1 MKLTKAHHPPA
12 TSHQPLSSLRDT
24 IGRLLVVGIP
34 GPELDAATR
43 DALEEL
49 RVGGVILFKRNVE
62 TPSQIR
68 ALTRALHRL
77 RSRPLI
83 SIDQEGG
90 RVCRLSAPFTE
101 LPAAAVVGRS
111 GDVGLARRIGEAIG
125 RELSSVGIDIDYVP
139 VLDVHSNP
147 DNPVIGDRSFASDPA
162 TVARFGVAMMRGLQA
177 GGVIPCGKH
186 FPGHGDT
193 STDSHLELP
202 VVSRSRA
209 GLERIELAP
218 FRAAIAAGIPMLMT
232 AHVVYPALDKKRAAT
247 VSPAIID
254 RLLRQRMGF
263 RGVVAGDD
271 LHMRAISG
279 KQSIAAAATDSIAA
293 GVDQLLVCHDLI
305 EAGKVVAAIS
315 EAIRNG
321 SLESAK
327 VEKAGQ
333 RILNLMKRHTRRR
346 PKTCRIP
353 NARHTRLVQDLLASR
368 A

>member
-1 MKLTKAHHPPA
+1 MGGRRPRSAKHEPP
-12 TSHQPLSSLRDT
+12 SDRDAA

-49 RVGGVILFKRNVE
+49 RVGGVILFKRNVGSPKE
-62 TPSQIR
+62 LR

-90 RVCRLSAPFTE
+90 RVARLRAPFTE
-101 LPAAAVVGRS
+101 FPPAAVVGRS
-111 GDVGLARRIGEAIG
+111 GNVRLARRVGEAIG
-125 RELSSVGIDIDYVP
+125 RELSSIGIDIDYVP

-147 DNPVIGDRSFASDPA
+147 DNPVIGDRAYASDPD
-162 TVARFGVAMMRGLQA
+162 TVARFGIAMMRGLHA

-193 STDSHLELP
+193 AKDSHFDLP
-202 VVSRSRA
+202 VVARSRA
-209 GLERIELAP
+209 GLTRIELAP
-218 FRAAIAAGIPMLMT
+218 FRAAIDAGIPMLMT
-232 AHVVYPALDKKRAAT
+232 AHVIYPALDKKRPAT

-263 RGVVAGDD
+263 QGVVASDD

-279 KQSIAAAATDSIAA
+279 NQSIAMAAVASVRA
-293 GVDQLLVCHDLI
+293 GVDQLLVCHDLG
-305 EAGKVVAAIS
+305 EAKKVVGAVAGALES
-315 EAIRNG
+315 G
-321 SLESAK
+321 SLDADT
-327 VEKAGQ
+327 VERASQ
-333 RILNLMKRHTRRR
+333 RILALMRRHARRR
-346 PKTCRIP
+346 FKSCRLP
-353 NARHTRLVQDLLASR
+353 NAQHRRLAQELIA
-368 A
+368 